1 MKKTVQRISKC
12 KVFWGMLALVFVLG
26 AGLFSENLAIVS
38 HAESAAK
45 VTASSAKIRK
55 TADSSSEVIG
65 SAAKDK
71 AISIKSQTKGADGY
85 TWYEVYVD
93 ANTLGYIRSDLVSIT
108 DGSTP
113 PSSSGTTTTTT
124 TTTTATP
131 APVVN
136 ETPVEVTAVEPLSA
150 TVTGGQS
157 VRVRSNASTTSQI
170 VTTAE
175 NGMALTVTGQATGTD
190 GKTWYQISFI
200 SNSVEVTGFIR
211 SDYVALSGELQAPV
225 EEQPVEEQ
233 PTDEQPAEDTQTTSK
248 DWDTQMQGD
257 AWYLLDMAGQK
268 QYKIEDLFNSLNQ
281 ITEINAQYETNQKK
295 ISSQKA
301 VIIILVILLVAA
313 VAAVTLLIFKIK
325 DMNDASYFS
334 GVEEETVRRRR
345 VDRRGEKILYQY
357 RWKIRCAGSDTAQ
370 KSGSIRH
377 SDDLSIT
384 WSDFERQP
392 WFLYRKISYM
402 EQLRARRGRR
412 FSCLRIHSWKYKAA
426 AEKMVEVLRANGASK
441 VVFMD
446 LTRDDM
452 AEAVADAFRYGKII
466 LAAASYDAWVFPPME
481 DFLHRL
487 AHKNLQKRTFG
498 LIENGSWAPCA
509 AKGMK
514 GILEGMKEVNVCENV
529 VSIKSTM
536 KDTDVAKMEEL
547 AKEILA

>member
-12 KVFWGMLALVFVLG
+12 KAFWGMLALVLVLG
-26 AGLFSENLAIVS
+26 AGLFAGELAIVS

-55 TADSSSEVIG
+55 SADSSSEVIG
-65 SAAKDK
+65 SATKDK
-71 AISIKSQTKGADGY
+71 TISIKSQTKGADGY

-113 PSSSGTTTTTT
+113 SSSSGTTT

-131 APVVN
+131 APAVN

-334 GVEEETVRRRR
+334 GVEEETARRRR
-345 VDRRGEKILYQY
+345 VDRPQGGRPQNGRPAPQGGRPQGGRPQGSQKVMHEVGAERRPASRPTGQGTRPDGRPAPQGERPVGQTVRPAAPQERRPAPRGGRPVTPGQGRPAPQGGRPTAPQSERPAQQAGRPVARPTKPVPQSEGNQNPG
-357 RWKIRCAGSDTAQ
+357 WKS
-370 KSGSIRH
+370 KNFM
-377 SDDLSIT
+377 SDD
-384 WSDFERQP
+384 DEFEFE
-392 WFLYRKISYM
+392 FLNWD
-402 EQLRARRGRR
+402 G
-412 FSCLRIHSWKYKAA
+412 
-426 AEKMVEVLRANGASK
+426 
-441 VVFMD
+441 D
-446 LTRDDM
+446 
-452 AEAVADAFRYGKII
+452 
-466 LAAASYDAWVFPPME
+466 E
-481 DFLHRL
+481 D
-487 AHKNLQKRTFG
+487 Q
-498 LIENGSWAPCA
+498 
-509 AKGMK
+509 
-514 GILEGMKEVNVCENV
+514 
-529 VSIKSTM
+529 
-536 KDTDVAKMEEL
+536 
-547 AKEILA
+547 

>member
-93 ANTLGYIRSDLVSIT
+93 ANTLGYIRSDLVNIT

-113 PSSSGTTTTTT
+113 PSSSGTTTTT

-334 GVEEETVRRRR
+334 GVEEETARRRR
-345 VDRRGEKILYQY
+345 ADRPQGGRPQNGRPAPQGGRPQGGRPQGSQKVMHEVGAERRPASRPTGQGTRPDGRPAPQGERPIGQTVRPAAPQERRPAPRGGRPVTPGQGRPAPQGGRPVARPTKPVPQSEGNQNPG
-357 RWKIRCAGSDTAQ
+357 WKS
-370 KSGSIRH
+370 KNFM
-377 SDDLSIT
+377 SDD
-384 WSDFERQP
+384 DEFEFE
-392 WFLYRKISYM
+392 FLNWD
-402 EQLRARRGRR
+402 G
-412 FSCLRIHSWKYKAA
+412 
-426 AEKMVEVLRANGASK
+426 
-441 VVFMD
+441 D
-446 LTRDDM
+446 
-452 AEAVADAFRYGKII
+452 
-466 LAAASYDAWVFPPME
+466 E
-481 DFLHRL
+481 D
-487 AHKNLQKRTFG
+487 Q
-498 LIENGSWAPCA
+498 
-509 AKGMK
+509 
-514 GILEGMKEVNVCENV
+514 
-529 VSIKSTM
+529 
-536 KDTDVAKMEEL
+536 
-547 AKEILA
+547 

>member
-93 ANTLGYIRSDLVSIT
+93 ANTLGYIRSDLVNIT

-113 PSSSGTTTTTT
+113 PSSSGTT

-334 GVEEETVRRRR
+334 GVEEETARRRR
-345 VDRRGEKILYQY
+345 VDRPQGGRPQNGRPAPQGGRPQGGRPQGSQKVMHEVGAERRPASRPTGQGTRPDGRPAPQGERPIGQTVRPAAPQERRPAPRGGRPVTPGQGRPAPQGGRPTAPQSERPAPQAGRPVARPTKPVPQSEGNQNPG
-357 RWKIRCAGSDTAQ
+357 WKS
-370 KSGSIRH
+370 KNFM
-377 SDDLSIT
+377 SDD
-384 WSDFERQP
+384 DEFEFE
-392 WFLYRKISYM
+392 FLNWD
-402 EQLRARRGRR
+402 G
-412 FSCLRIHSWKYKAA
+412 
-426 AEKMVEVLRANGASK
+426 
-441 VVFMD
+441 D
-446 LTRDDM
+446 
-452 AEAVADAFRYGKII
+452 
-466 LAAASYDAWVFPPME
+466 E
-481 DFLHRL
+481 D
-487 AHKNLQKRTFG
+487 Q
-498 LIENGSWAPCA
+498 
-509 AKGMK
+509 
-514 GILEGMKEVNVCENV
+514 
-529 VSIKSTM
+529 
-536 KDTDVAKMEEL
+536 
-547 AKEILA
+547 

>member
-26 AGLFSENLAIVS
+26 AGLFGENLAIVS

-71 AISIKSQTKGADGY
+71 TISIKSQTKGADGY

-113 PSSSGTTTTTT
+113 SSSSGTTTTTT

-225 EEQPVEEQ
+225 EEQPAEEQ

-248 DWDTQMQGD
+248 DWDTQLQGD

-268 QYKIEDLFNSLNQ
+268 QYKIDDLFNSLNQ
-281 ITEINAQYETNQKK
+281 ITEINAQYEANQKK
-295 ISSQKA
+295 IGSQKA

-313 VAAVTLLIFKIK
+313 AAAVTLLIFKIK

-334 GVEEETVRRRR
+334 GVEEETARRRR
-345 VDRRGEKILYQY
+345 VDRPQGGRPQNGRPAPQGGRPQGSQKVMHEVGAERRPASRPTGQGARPDGRPAPQGERPIGQTGRPAPQGGRSVTPGQGRPAPQGGRPVTPGQGRPAPQGGRPTAPQSERPAPQAGRPVARPTKPAPQSEGNQDPG
-357 RWKIRCAGSDTAQ
+357 WKS
-370 KSGSIRH
+370 KNFM
-377 SDDLSIT
+377 SDD
-384 WSDFERQP
+384 DEFEFE
-392 WFLYRKISYM
+392 FLNWD
-402 EQLRARRGRR
+402 G
-412 FSCLRIHSWKYKAA
+412 
-426 AEKMVEVLRANGASK
+426 
-441 VVFMD
+441 D
-446 LTRDDM
+446 
-452 AEAVADAFRYGKII
+452 
-466 LAAASYDAWVFPPME
+466 E
-481 DFLHRL
+481 D
-487 AHKNLQKRTFG
+487 Q
-498 LIENGSWAPCA
+498 
-509 AKGMK
+509 
-514 GILEGMKEVNVCENV
+514 
-529 VSIKSTM
+529 
-536 KDTDVAKMEEL
+536 
-547 AKEILA
+547 

>member
-93 ANTLGYIRSDLVSIT
+93 ANTLGYIRSDLVNIT

-113 PSSSGTTTTTT
+113 PSSSGTTTTT

-334 GVEEETVRRRR
+334 GVEEETARRRR
-345 VDRRGEKILYQY
+345 ADRPQGGRPQNGRPAPQGGRPQGGRPQGSQKVMHEVGAERRPASRPTGQGTRPDGRPAPQGERPIGQTVRPAAPQERRPAPRGGRPVTPGQGRPAPQGGRPTAPQSERPAPQAGRPVARPTKPVPQSEGNQNPG
-357 RWKIRCAGSDTAQ
+357 WKS
-370 KSGSIRH
+370 KNFM
-377 SDDLSIT
+377 SDD
-384 WSDFERQP
+384 DEFEFE
-392 WFLYRKISYM
+392 FLNWD
-402 EQLRARRGRR
+402 G
-412 FSCLRIHSWKYKAA
+412 
-426 AEKMVEVLRANGASK
+426 
-441 VVFMD
+441 D
-446 LTRDDM
+446 
-452 AEAVADAFRYGKII
+452 
-466 LAAASYDAWVFPPME
+466 E
-481 DFLHRL
+481 D
-487 AHKNLQKRTFG
+487 Q
-498 LIENGSWAPCA
+498 
-509 AKGMK
+509 
-514 GILEGMKEVNVCENV
+514 
-529 VSIKSTM
+529 
-536 KDTDVAKMEEL
+536 
-547 AKEILA
+547 

>member
-1 MKKTVQRISKC
+1 
-12 KVFWGMLALVFVLG
+12 MLALVLVLG
-26 AGLFSENLAIVS
+26 AGLFAGDLAIVS

-55 TADSSSEVIG
+55 SADSSSEVIG
-65 SAAKDK
+65 SATKDK
-71 AISIKSQTKGADGY
+71 TISIKSQTKGADGY

-93 ANTLGYIRSDLVSIT
+93 ANTLGYIRSDLVNIT

-113 PSSSGTTTTTT
+113 PSSSGTTTTT

-211 SDYVALSGELQAPV
+211 SDYVALSGELQSPV

-268 QYKIEDLFNSLNQ
+268 QYKIDDLFNSLNQ

-334 GVEEETVRRRR
+334 GVEEETARRRR
-345 VDRRGEKILYQY
+345 VDRPQGGRPVTPGQGRPAPQGGRPQGGRPQGSQKVMHEVGAERRPASRPTGQGTRPDGRPAPQGERPIGQTVRPAALQERRPAPQGGRPVTPGQGRPASQGGRLVTPGQGRPAPQGGRPVTPGQGRPAPQGGRPTAPQSERPVQQAGRPVARPTKPVPQSEGNQNPG
-357 RWKIRCAGSDTAQ
+357 WKS
-370 KSGSIRH
+370 KNFM
-377 SDDLSIT
+377 SDD
-384 WSDFERQP
+384 DEFEFE
-392 WFLYRKISYM
+392 FLNWD
-402 EQLRARRGRR
+402 G
-412 FSCLRIHSWKYKAA
+412 
-426 AEKMVEVLRANGASK
+426 
-441 VVFMD
+441 D
-446 LTRDDM
+446 
-452 AEAVADAFRYGKII
+452 
-466 LAAASYDAWVFPPME
+466 E
-481 DFLHRL
+481 D
-487 AHKNLQKRTFG
+487 Q
-498 LIENGSWAPCA
+498 
-509 AKGMK
+509 
-514 GILEGMKEVNVCENV
+514 
-529 VSIKSTM
+529 
-536 KDTDVAKMEEL
+536 
-547 AKEILA
+547 